1 MPGAGGTGGNVSA
14 GEEEGR
20 GRSCQGL
27 RLWSL
32 TVSSGCTEP
41 ALLRSA
47 PPRPAAMEAS
57 GEGIC
62 LPGPCWSLSLR
73 LPSVIVQMDA
83 HSPTGGPLASPAH
96 RPLCSWFLVSVQQR
110 QPRLPPRAEVRLLQK
125 AHHSQHPRV
134 LGRAGT
140 GETGNELSPLLL
152 PCVPTYSSPGLSARI
167 LTTLKAPGDIP
178 TPVRMLLQPSRQGQG
193 TSLSSA
199 VSADAPTPA
208 LLSPSPR
215 PMGMWARPRE
225 SHRCHHAVHR
235 PLTPTLQRPRWS
247 VSGPCPFCSKHR
259 PALWVTHWPLFPGLI
274 CVKGARKPLP
284 RGRGWA
290 VLWSLNSWA
299 AVIAASPLV

>member
-1 MPGAGGTGGNVSA
+1 MGDGTEGCRTAGCRSRVPGAGGTGGNVSA

-125 AHHSQHPRV
+125 AHHSRHPRV

-140 GETGNELSPLLL
+140 G
-152 PCVPTYSSPGLSARI
+152 
-167 LTTLKAPGDIP
+167 
-178 TPVRMLLQPSRQGQG
+178 
-193 TSLSSA
+193 
-199 VSADAPTPA
+199 
-208 LLSPSPR
+208 
-215 PMGMWARPRE
+215 
-225 SHRCHHAVHR
+225 
-235 PLTPTLQRPRWS
+235 
-247 VSGPCPFCSKHR
+247 
-259 PALWVTHWPLFPGLI
+259 
-274 CVKGARKPLP
+274 
-284 RGRGWA
+284 GRGDGQ
-290 VLWSLNSWA
+290 
-299 AVIAASPLV
+299 

>member
-1 MPGAGGTGGNVSA
+1 MLTALPVAHW
-14 GEEEGR
+14 
-20 GRSCQGL
+20 
-27 RLWSL
+27 RLLL
-32 TVSSGCTEP
+32 TVLSVPGSWCLCSSDSPGCLP
-41 ALLRSA
+41 GLRSA
-47 PPRPAAMEAS
+47 SCRKLTTA
-57 GEGIC
+57 G
-62 LPGPCWSLSLR
+62 
-73 LPSVIVQMDA
+73 
-83 HSPTGGPLASPAH
+83 T
-96 RPLCSWFLVSVQQR
+96 
-110 QPRLPPRAEVRLLQK
+110 
-125 AHHSQHPRV
+125 PRV

-140 GETGNELSPLLL
+140 GVTGNELSSLLL
-152 PCVPTYSSPGLSARI
+152 PCVPTYSSLGLSARI
-167 LTTLKAPGDIP
+167 PTTLKAPGDIP

-225 SHRCHHAVHR
+225 SHQCHHAVHR
-235 PLTPTLQRPRWS
+235 PLTPTLQRPRRS
-247 VSGPCPFCSKHR
+247 VSGPCPFCSKQR